1 MEEKRTVKP
10 HSILWKDR
18 KQGSVTGVS
27 DVISFD
33 ETKYENGQ
41 VLVVRCPSCDKKFGV
56 RVKREVKEPVN
67 ESANVDEDALQEP
80 QRESC
85 GRIVVIEN
93 NYCYQQEFPLYMGD
107 NIIGREK
114 KNYVVDCPIESGDL
128 NIDYRHCVISVSRKK
143 SGKLQFVLRDMPS
156 NKGTFVEGL
165 RLAPKE
171 RRVIEDG
178 SVFTIG
184 LTSVMLKLS

>member
-1 MEEKRTVKP
+1 MKNVRCP
-10 HSILWKDR
+10 QCQH
-18 KQGSVTGVS
+18 
-27 DVISFD
+27 VISFD

-56 RVKREVKEPVN
+56 RVKREVK
-67 ESANVDEDALQEP
+67 
-80 QRESC
+80 
-85 GRIVVIEN
+85 EN

>member
-1 MEEKRTVKP
+1 M
-10 HSILWKDR
+10 
-18 KQGSVTGVS
+18 
-27 DVISFD
+27 
-33 ETKYENGQ
+33 
-41 VLVVRCPSCDKKFGV
+41 
-56 RVKREVKEPVN
+56 
-67 ESANVDEDALQEP
+67 
-80 QRESC
+80 
-85 GRIVVIEN
+85 
-93 NYCYQQEFPLYMGD
+93 
-107 NIIGREK
+107 
-114 KNYVVDCPIESGDL
+114 
-128 NIDYRHCVISVSRKK
+128 ISVSRKK